1 MPKYVKALHRSRKAF
16 PTSMQGFPIFIKNM
30 VELANFVEIITI
42 AMARLSKE
50 VSEQKK
56 QHGRD
61 LYMKGFVVEVISE
74 IIGMAATTVRKWA
87 KEGNWELARQSNYI
101 ALGELR
107 QTILE
112 SFIALKN
119 GEVPTIKPDEAAK
132 YASAFEKLS
141 DKRKVLS
148 FMHES
153 YEMLTDEL
161 TKSVQNAKG
170 KVAKEKALMVLK
182 ITRATSETIITKLTA
197 EALNE
202 NM

>member
-1 MPKYVKALHRSRKAF
+1 
-16 PTSMQGFPIFIKNM
+16 
-30 VELANFVEIITI
+30 
-42 AMARLSKE
+42 MARISKE
-50 VSEQKK
+50 LSDSKK

-61 LYMKGFVVEVISE
+61 LYVKGFLIEVISD
-74 IIGMAATTVRKWA
+74 IIGMAVTTVRKWA
-87 KEGNWELARQSNYI
+87 REGDWETAKQSNYI

-107 QTILE
+107 HTILE

-119 GEVPTIKPDEAAK
+119 GEVPKIKPDEAAK

-148 FMHES
+148 YMHES

-161 TKSVQNAKG
+161 TSAVQNAKG
-170 KVAKEKALMVLK
+170 KAAKEKALLVLK
-182 ITRATSETIITKLTA
+182 TTRATTDTIITKLTA